1 MTWSSL
7 FVNGW
12 KSGQEKVN
20 NMTEFSFANAKSHP
34 DKFKNGIKDKID
46 ELLK

>member
-1 MTWSSL
+1 MVVLVCKWMEERS
-7 FVNGW
+7 
-12 KSGQEKVN
+12 EKVN

-34 DKFKNGIKDKID
+34 GKFKNGIKDKID